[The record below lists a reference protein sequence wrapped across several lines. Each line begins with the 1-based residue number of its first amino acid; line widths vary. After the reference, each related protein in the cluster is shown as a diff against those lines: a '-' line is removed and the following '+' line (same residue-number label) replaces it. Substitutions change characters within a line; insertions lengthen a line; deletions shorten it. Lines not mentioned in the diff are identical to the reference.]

1 MSDNAPPHMETAPVY
16 NAAPSFEDSLE
27 ALHRIVSELETG
39 ALTLD
44 DTIRKFQEGS
54 ALAAECLRRIESAEL
69 RVTELMTGADAVS
82 PAIAPKPEDRV

>member
-1 MSDNAPPHMETAPVY
+1 MSDNAPQHMEAGLDP
-16 NAAPSFEDSLE
+16 NGASSFEASLE

-39 ALTLD
+39 SLTLD

-69 RVTELMTGADAVS
+69 RVTELTTATDGASS
-82 PAIAPKPEDRV
+82 PMVPAPDDRV